1 MLIYPKILDSVAAD
15 SKENMAGQMSIFDF
29 MAPEVKKAYEI
40 SLPNVPEFDREQ
52 LLAFEKDVLG
62 VYLSGHPL
70 EEYQDIL
77 NSCTSAVS
85 LEFTLGEDGSE
96 PTIEN
101 DSRQVIG
108 GMITGKT
115 IKYTRTNKVMAFVT
129 VEDLVGSV
137 EVLIFPK
144 PFEQY
149 RELLVED
156 NKVLIEGRVSAED
169 DRPSKLICEKVTA
182 FSEVAREMWLAFS
195 SRKEWAEKAQEMNEL
210 LLSAENGNDAVF
222 VFLRDTKSYR
232 EETRGR
238 RIRITE
244 ELSELMRKIC
254 GAENVKIRA
263 MRKARIS

>member
-1 MLIYPKILDSVAAD
+1 
-15 SKENMAGQMSIFDF
+15 
-29 MAPEVKKAYEI
+29 
-40 SLPNVPEFDREQ
+40 
-52 LLAFEKDVLG
+52 
-62 VYLSGHPL
+62 
-70 EEYQDIL
+70 
-77 NSCTSAVS
+77 
-85 LEFTLGEDGSE
+85 
-96 PTIEN
+96 
-101 DSRQVIG
+101 
-108 GMITGKT
+108 MITGKT

-137 EVLIFPK
+137 EVLVFPK

-169 DRPSKLICEKVTA
+169 DKPSKLICEKVTA

-195 SRKEWAEKAQEMNEL
+195 SRKEWEEKVQEMNEL
-210 LLSAENGNDAVF
+210 LLSAESGNDAVF

-254 GAENVKIRA
+254 GPENVKIRA